1 MPTELGQQIVELS
14 TLVTHAANDKSSD
27 LLQCVS
33 PESYTGKSGG
43 TTQMSFECI
52 KGVRLAMTLLT
63 SLLMIWCQR
72 KKTRKTRQ
80 KVARETEKPQSN
92 ETIKPDYAVTPGWPV
107 QFPLFLPTTLH
118 VQPSHL
124 ELEGIQ
130 SMLQESK
137 RVLQRFQ
144 KQEENMLQFGLIG
157 SKSYRDM
164 VKYKYGSKRVWSY
177 IHYEEVPAH
186 KGNLYALDAIV
197 PGDRE
202 IKKQEIEFSKNDA
215 LQKDETTVD
224 HEVSGISTDT
234 RQPVKPKNWL
244 EIKLPKVEPIIE
256 QIRSEALDGSAT
268 NASEDSNQK
277 NKKFGTAED
286 EYLKDASVEPGIR
299 NHKKLEPAT

>member
-1 MPTELGQQIVELS
+1 
-14 TLVTHAANDKSSD
+14 
-27 LLQCVS
+27 
-33 PESYTGKSGG
+33 
-43 TTQMSFECI
+43 
-52 KGVRLAMTLLT
+52 MTLLT

-72 KKTRKTRQ
+72 KKTTKTRQ

-144 KQEENMLQFGLIG
+144 KQEENMLQ
-157 SKSYRDM
+157 
-164 VKYKYGSKRVWSY
+164 YKAATSPSEDSNQKD
-177 IHYEEVPAH
+177 
-186 KGNLYALDAIV
+186 K
-197 PGDRE
+197 
-202 IKKQEIEFSKNDA
+202 EFSPTKDDYFKDFGVEPGLGNHEEFDTTLDHQINVEHSRSDA
-215 LQKDETTVD
+215 LNGLSASK
-224 HEVSGISTDT
+224 
-234 RQPVKPKNWL
+234 
-244 EIKLPKVEPIIE
+244 
-256 QIRSEALDGSAT
+256 SAT